1 MKIVADENLKHVE
14 SLFSEFGELILL
26 PGREIDHH
34 AVAEADVLLIRS
46 VTRVDENLLSGSRVK
61 FVGTATS
68 GVEHVDQ
75 VYLYDNGIVF
85 AHAKGSNANAVAEYC
100 LAALCF
106 SHGAGKFK
114 LGLDPVG
121 LVGCGQ
127 VGGSLALM
135 LRGLDIPVNVFDP
148 FLRTDQVEYLSN
160 AGIDFV
166 GLANVFDC
174 SAVSLHVPLTVDGEF
189 PTANMIEKSLL
200 ACLSPSATFIN
211 ASRGGV
217 VNERDLL
224 SCLSECPDI
233 YSVLDVW
240 GSEPDLNEE
249 LLYRANIATPH
260 MAGYSRRAKALA
272 TQMLAEQFCTNYLQL
287 SPPALS
293 AGLRGPQLRELHDAV
308 DSLDAIKKALPLDQ
322 FSAQFKEQAL
332 QAGTVAPVFD
342 SFRKSMI
349 NRTEFSDYRVS
360 TATLTAAEISALE
373 QLGFTVNRS

>member
-106 SHGAGKFK
+106 SHGAEKFK

-148 FLRTDQVEYLSN
+148 FLRADQVEYLSN

-166 GLANVFDC
+166 DLENV
-174 SAVSLHVPLTVDGEF
+174 
-189 PTANMIEKSLL
+189 
-200 ACLSPSATFIN
+200 
-211 ASRGGV
+211 
-217 VNERDLL
+217 
-224 SCLSECPDI
+224 
-233 YSVLDVW
+233 
-240 GSEPDLNEE
+240 
-249 LLYRANIATPH
+249 
-260 MAGYSRRAKALA
+260 
-272 TQMLAEQFCTNYLQL
+272 
-287 SPPALS
+287 
-293 AGLRGPQLRELHDAV
+293 
-308 DSLDAIKKALPLDQ
+308 
-322 FSAQFKEQAL
+322 
-332 QAGTVAPVFD
+332 
-342 SFRKSMI
+342 
-349 NRTEFSDYRVS
+349 
-360 TATLTAAEISALE
+360 
-373 QLGFTVNRS
+373 